1 MCARKEWFLK
11 ENDLYVRQQIFNC
24 IKVFIKNNTFRGF
37 MLFNCLFEKDLFNIK
52 HIFLIKTN
60 FNKIDKTKNI
70 KNNIEFLVTKIEF
83 HYNNIH
89 IIRISIKR
97 QSF

>member
-1 MCARKEWFLK
+1 MPEKNSFWKKMIYMLDSKFF
-11 ENDLYVRQQIFNC
+11 DC
-24 IKVFIKNNTFRGF
+24 IKVFIKNNTFHGF
-37 MLFNCLFEKDLFNIK
+37 MLFNCLFEKYLFNIK
-52 HIFLIKTN
+52 QIFLIKTN
-60 FNKIDKTKNI
+60 FNEIDKTKNI

-83 HYNNIH
+83 HYNNMH